1 MIVWIDGT
9 FGVGKSTVA
18 EELARLL
25 SLSNIVILDSDEYY
39 LSGLKNFQ
47 YMGGGTS
54 PQNNMN
60 FLSDFKIVIET
71 EASKPDTTVIVVMAL
86 SMDECREHLFLPLAM
101 KYHDLIH
108 VILTADKNTILSRIH
123 TDCQRDQSW
132 ATQHLDRNLVYLKKN
147 YPQAERIDTD
157 KLTPTEVAN
166 SIIRLIRE
174 HS

>member
-25 SLSNIVILDSDEYY
+25 FLSNIVILDSDEYY

-108 VILTADKNTILSRIH
+108 VILTADKNTILSRIY
-123 TDCQRDQSW
+123 TDDQREQSF
-132 ATQHLDRNLVYLKKN
+132 ATQHLDRNLDYLKEN
-147 YPQAERIDTD
+147 YSQADWIDTD
-157 KLTPTEVAN
+157 GLNAAGVAH
-166 SIIRLIRE
+166 SIIALIRE
-174 HS
+174 RS